1 MLWFYLVMN
10 QGRYFAISNIAEGT
24 LTLLA
29 PCESLLMLWTQKH
42 NTVVFRS
49 IRKAIWG
56 VTTLTNRTF
65 RMTPWDCV
73 TYEFFFVFTPFF
85 DPNLG
90 KFRVTSGGPFAQKPC
105 DAVTYENFRRF
116 LGV

>member
-1 MLWFYLVMN
+1 MQSKSPRTAPQHCLVPVVKRE
-10 QGRYFAISNIAEGT
+10 GRG
-24 LTLLA
+24 
-29 PCESLLMLWTQKH
+29 CEVH
-42 NTVVFRS
+42 TVVFRS

-56 VTTLTNRTF
+56 VTMLTNRTF
-65 RMTPWDCV
+65 RTTPWDMRDLRKNS
-73 TYEFFFVFTPFF
+73 FLPPFF

-90 KFRVTSGGPFAQKPC
+90 KFRVTSRGPFAQKPC